1 MPAPFRK
8 ISEPELQELA
18 LRDPDQ
24 LIAQIHAARLA
35 GEDDY
40 ATSATIILVLSLER
54 FIRATALKYVRK
66 HELDEVA
73 DGAALELVRAVRD
86 NPPEL
91 GSQVQLR
98 VWVRQIVFRYCA
110 GLTRKG
116 QHQFLRD
123 MWSTDD
129 TYEDGSR
136 RNEPEADDA
145 GFEFL
150 EYREVVDRQLDLLNG
165 DHRIIVELR
174 LIERA
179 PSKEVA
185 ERLRQEHGLTYN
197 PNTID
202 QIASRFRKACFGDL
216 EEQ

>member
-1 MPAPFRK
+1 MPAPFPK
-8 ISEPELQELA
+8 MSEPELQELA
-18 LRDPDQ
+18 RRDPDR

-35 GEDDY
+35 GEDEY
-40 ATSATIILVLSLER
+40 ATTATIILVLSLER
-54 FIRATALKYVRK
+54 FIRATVLKHVHK
-66 HELDEVA
+66 HELEEVA
-73 DGAALELVRAVRD
+73 DGVTIELVKAVRD

-116 QHQFLRD
+116 QHQFLRE
-123 MWSTDD
+123 MWSTDE
-129 TYEDGSR
+129 TYEDGNR
-136 RNEPEADDA
+136 KNEPEADDF

-150 EYREVVDRQLDLLNG
+150 EYREVVDRQLELLNG
-165 DHRIIVELR
+165 DHRIIVEMR

-179 PSKEVA
+179 PSKEVS
-185 ERLRQEHGLTYN
+185 ERLRQDHGLSYN